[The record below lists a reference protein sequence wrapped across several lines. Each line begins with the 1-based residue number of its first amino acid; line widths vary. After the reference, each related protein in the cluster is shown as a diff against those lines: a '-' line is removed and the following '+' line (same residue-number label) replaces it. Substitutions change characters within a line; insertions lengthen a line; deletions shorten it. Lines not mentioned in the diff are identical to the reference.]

1 MSSTPTSIARKGA
14 RQLFPNRSFDQNNEN
29 NNSFLLSMSAP
40 FACGP
45 HNDKEL
51 RLDVANDC
59 INDIDNAIVPTI
71 NGDHSTT
78 SNVEENNDNNS
89 NILIM
94 QPPVHLQKHDIFN
107 LYRDK
112 RFMAD
117 HFNESAASSILNLSV
132 DSMLDSPMYKERHL
146 KLADAEKG
154 LEVFGRQLARE
165 QNIKWKEY
173 WSFLGSFVDI
183 GSETGLKMLENHLK
197 DNKETRDGVECQP
210 PTKTSHNLSVS
221 SLCGALDKL
230 NFRESRSLTNLRNC
244 NNNNVYDSSSLAS
257 NNEAIQSPNAFTAY
271 LCAEK
276 ACQVYAKRMTKI
288 IVQNLNSVIS
298 INDSLKSE
306 LKRLK
311 SLVWSYSEDIRFF
324 AVNFQSTHS
333 RFANLIV
340 AYLKYEN
347 ETELIQIRDLL
358 TQIHQTTQRL
368 IDTVNDIYSP
378 RSESATSNLQLDCLL
393 KFLLHYLSDA
403 GEHDVIVL
411 QFPLYLINRFGS
423 NR

>member
-1 MSSTPTSIARKGA
+1 MSSTPKSVGRKGA
-14 RQLFPNRSFDQNNEN
+14 RQLFPNRSFDQNNDN
-29 NNSFLLSMSAP
+29 NNSYLMSMSAP
-40 FACGP
+40 FVVNLQNEIGSQ
-45 HNDKEL
+45 
-51 RLDVANDC
+51 LDVAKDC
-59 INDIDNAIVPTI
+59 ISDIDNAIVPI
-71 NGDHSTT
+71 FHEDRSTT
-78 SNVEENNDNNS
+78 NNITENNANG
-89 NILIM
+89 IIM
-94 QPPVHLQKHDIFN
+94 PPPLHLQKHEIFN

-112 RFMAD
+112 RLMAD

-165 QNIKWKEY
+165 QNINWKEY

-183 GSETGLKMLENHLK
+183 GSEAGLNMLENHLK
-197 DNKETRDGVECQP
+197 ENKETREGVECQP
-210 PTKTSHNLSVS
+210 SGKTMSHNLSVS

-230 NFRESRSLTNLRNC
+230 NFRESRSLTNLRNG
-244 NNNNVYDSSSLAS
+244 NNNNYNLYDCSPLPL
-257 NNEAIQSPNAFTAY
+257 NNGPIQSPNAFSAY

-340 AYLKYEN
+340 AYLKFEN
-347 ETELIQIRDLL
+347 ESELIQIRDLL

-403 GEHDVIVL
+403 G
-411 QFPLYLINRFGS
+411 
-423 NR
+423 